1 MRNWILVAVA
11 LAFVSCS
18 GRPSQDGGGKHDIP
32 VRVMEIGEV
41 ANAGSRNYVGTASA
55 SRSAYV
61 SCRYP
66 GRLAGLHV
74 AKGDYVNAGDVIAE
88 VESQT
93 VISSWEIAHSTLKQ
107 AEDGYERARKVH
119 ESGSMADVK
128 MVEAETRLAQ
138 ARASAAAADAALED
152 CKVKAP
158 FSGVIGDV
166 LVTEG
171 EELDAV
177 DRIALILDLSSVEI
191 DFPVPEK
198 ELSEIDKG
206 TAVSFSVPALGV
218 DDAAAAVKVKGM
230 TASPLSH
237 TYMCTA
243 VPVREVD
250 GLMPGMV
257 VKVRMDSGRG
267 EGVVVPASV
276 IRSDVSGRYVWT
288 VSDDGTA
295 DKIYV
300 VPGGFSG
307 KGVIITEGLSVGDK
321 VIVEGVQ
328 KVCTGLKV
336 RIVE

>member
-1 MRNWILVAVA
+1 MRNWILVAAA

-107 AEDGYERARKVH
+107 A

-218 DDAAAAVKVKGM
+218 DNAAAAVKVKGM